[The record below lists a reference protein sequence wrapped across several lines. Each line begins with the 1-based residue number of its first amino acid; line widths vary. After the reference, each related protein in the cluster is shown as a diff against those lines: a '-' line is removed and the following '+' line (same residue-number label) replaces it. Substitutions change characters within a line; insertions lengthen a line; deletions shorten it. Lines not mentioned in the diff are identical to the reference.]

1 MIEDTGARHLSEAE
15 LQRLVDLEPVDA
27 TLAAHAEG
35 CDLCSA
41 RLADVALVAHDVDL
55 TLRLHGD
62 ALVTREAGRSGA
74 TVPILVA
81 LGVVAVASLP
91 LLPDAVARLEHL
103 RLTTEALERMAQPA
117 LRALSSPTTQLV
129 AALAALVLCCL
140 VFASV
145 RRLSPAPAGE
155 PS

>member
-1 MIEDTGARHLSEAE
+1 MIEDTRHLSEAE
-15 LQRLVDLEPVDA
+15 LQRLADLEPVDA
-27 TLAAHAEG
+27 ALAAHAEA
-35 CDLCSA
+35 CDHCSV
-41 RLADVALVAHDVDL
+41 RLAELALVAHDVDL

-62 ALVTREAGRSGA
+62 ALGAREAGRSGA
-74 TVPILVA
+74 TVPVLVA

-91 LLPDAVARLEHL
+91 LLPDALAQLEHL
-103 RLTTEALERMAQPA
+103 RLTAEALERVAQPA
-117 LRALSSPTTQLV
+117 LRALASPTTQLV

-145 RRLSPAPAGE
+145 CRLSPATAGE